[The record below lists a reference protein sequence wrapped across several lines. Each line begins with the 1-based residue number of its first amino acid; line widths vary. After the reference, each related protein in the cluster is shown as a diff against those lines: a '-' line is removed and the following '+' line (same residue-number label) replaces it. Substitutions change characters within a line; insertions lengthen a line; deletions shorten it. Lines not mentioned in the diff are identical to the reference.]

1 MSTELMIQQV
11 KAIQNMY
18 LGGTGY
24 GFDDKVIA
32 SKTMKNG
39 VPLND
44 VITAEFNTLLPKL
57 TALPNPLSAAII
69 NNNAAVNDVYAEATK
84 LVVLLKVD
92 LSSALAIKI
101 SFQDDDGD

>member
-1 MSTELMIQQV
+1 VQLMIQQV
-11 KAIQNMY
+11 KALQNMY

-32 SKTMKNG
+32 SKVTKNS

-44 VITAEFNTLLPKL
+44 VITAEFNTLIAKL
-57 TALPNPLSAAII
+57 TALPDPLSAQI
-69 NNNAAVNDVYAEATK
+69 NNNLTAVNDVYTEATK